1 MQNRNMSGLPF
12 GNHTQNE
19 GVSVIFRNC
28 VINDVDAIVCGFFYV
43 SYDVGVVVLCSHS
56 LGSVEGE
63 VRGYWQFAHIEDEV
77 GSEAL
82 DELVVTL
89 GSGSDNLV
97 SRELC
102 QLDRVLSNRRAS
114 TINKELGVGH
124 ERVTSIGSQIF
135 YSPRFQA
142 RVDLRHRV
150 EGA

>member
-43 SYDVGVVVLCSHS
+43 FYDVGVVVLCSRS

-63 VRGYWQFAHIEDEV
+63 VRGYWQFAHIENEV

-89 GSGSDNLV
+89 GSGSDNIV

-102 QLDRVLSNRRAS
+102 
-114 TINKELGVGH
+114 
-124 ERVTSIGSQIF
+124 
-135 YSPRFQA
+135 
-142 RVDLRHRV
+142 
-150 EGA
+150 